1 VVGFA
6 DKLDAKR
13 RRIQR
18 AKEQLMMRSDSEQQ
32 WLSRM
37 SFHRP
42 SHPMPSSG
50 IDSRFG
56 INEKS
61 EKKINRNSGS
71 DAEIVQHHGPSI
83 LNQNTYFD
91 KARTLSLEP
100 AKMQIK
106 ARRRSE
112 TPQYVNG
119 ERIDEVKMKHCKLK
133 SIYMHKFFSDLR
145 QIVSFSLYGI

>member
-119 ERIDEVKMKHCKLK
+119 ERIDEVKIKHCKLK
-133 SIYMHKFFSDLR
+133 SIYMHIFFPDLR

>member
-42 SHPMPSSG
+42 SHPMPNSG
-50 IDSRFG
+50 ADSRFG
-56 INEKS
+56 INEVPW
-61 EKKINRNSGS
+61 KKIKKDLGS
-71 DAEIVQHHGPSI
+71 EAEIVQHNVPSM
-83 LNQNTYFD
+83 LNQHTYFD

-100 AKMQIK
+100 PAKMQMK
-106 ARRRSE
+106 ARRKSE
-112 TPQYVNG
+112 TPNYVNG
-119 ERIDEVKMKHCKLK
+119 ERIDEVIKK
-133 SIYMHKFFSDLR
+133 SKILLFYIKILDIRKVISA
-145 QIVSFSLYGI
+145 SFYGI